1 MAEKDITISVDST
14 EVDEALKKVR
24 KLHKHLK
31 KAKKLATEIQD
42 INAVL
47 TLPDTQHTFGA
58 SINGHVVYESKNGF
72 CEQCQKP
79 GVNPFSV

>member
-1 MAEKDITISVDST
+1 MEGKDITISVDST

-31 KAKKLATEIQD
+31 KAKKLAKEIQD

-47 TLPDTQHTFGA
+47 TLPGTQHTF
-58 SINGHVVYESKNGF
+58 STNVNGHVVYDGKFGL
-72 CEQCQKP
+72 CEQCK
-79 GVNPFSV
+79 GANPFSV